1 MNTAIESKDLDLR
14 LDIDVAHLKMLD
26 MSVHLLGYINSFRAI
41 SELPDYLGRRR
52 VRYALVLIML
62 DEMASLMEL
71 MKECERGITEHL
83 TEVFIEDYHSPQRR
97 QEGVE
102 HVLEEISKS
111 EILFLK
117 VKDQLGRE
125 PSSIDFD
132 IFKGLFRR
140 SGGNLFPLVEKT
152 LRYDWNNGNDESDMP
167 SEDELDM
174 LFIAI
179 ELNVR
184 GAAEFSYEWAR
195 ANELEVDF
203 RLETRYNKDG
213 IDRRKEKGY
222 WVTAALSP

>member
-14 LDIDVAHLKMLD
+14 LDIDAAHLKMLD
-26 MSVHLLGYINSFRAI
+26 MSVHLLGYLNSFRAI
-41 SELPDYLGRRR
+41 SELPEYLGRRR

-62 DEMASLMEL
+62 DELASLMEL
-71 MKECERGITEHL
+71 MKECERGITEHM
-83 TEVFIEDYHSPQRR
+83 TEVFIEGYHSPQRH

-117 VKDQLGRE
+117 VKKHLGRE
-125 PSSIDFD
+125 PSPIDFD

-152 LRYDWNNGNDESDMP
+152 LRYDWNKGNDESDMP

-184 GAAEFSYEWAR
+184 GAAEFSYEWAL
-195 ANELEVDF
+195 ANELEVNF
-203 RLETRYNKDG
+203 RLDTRYYKNG
-213 IDRRKEKGY
+213 IDQRKEKGY
-222 WVTAALSP
+222 WVTEALFP